1 MADVGVNTSAEIVE
15 KLRDAV
21 FKRISVRQR
30 MSRRR

>member
-21 FKRISVRQR
+21 FKKNLRKAR